1 MGLTMH
7 ERHAVVRE
15 LAPRFRRAGKNER
28 SHIITDFVALTG
40 YNRCYA
46 AYVLRNCGKQQSRLV
61 KGRVLVFTPGHARK
75 KGSKRKRQS
84 RYGSSAFMTA
94 LKRLWALS
102 DGLCGKRLV
111 AFIREIVPHLEQQGA
126 LKVSCPEV
134 RQQLLSVSPATV
146 DRLLVR
152 TKQECLLHG
161 RTTTR
166 PGTLLKY
173 HVPIRTFSQWDDT
186 RPGFCEMDLVSHDG
200 GSIYGDCCHTLTLTD
215 IISCWTELAAVK
227 NKAQCHVFD
236 ALEDIRE
243 RLPFELLGL
252 DSDNGSEFI
261 NGHLIDYCVNEHIT
275 FTRSRPYRKNDSCY
289 VEQKNYSIVR
299 RSVGYYRYDTPQQL
313 ELLQLLYSHLRLYT
327 NFFQPVM
334 KLKEKIRRGSHVS
347 RCYDEPQTPY
357 ARLLARADIE
367 PERKETLR
375 HQYQKLN
382 VVTLKR
388 EINRLQAELFRLARK
403 AGPPPQPPHN
413 LPYPGPDHPWRN
425 SAPIG
430 REAAKWRTQTTD
442 QDSPKSS

>member
-15 LAPRFRRAGKNER
+15 LAPRFHRAGKNER
-28 SHIITDFVALTG
+28 TQIITNFVALTG

-46 AYVLRNCGKQQSRLV
+46 AYILRNCGKKQSRV
-61 KGRVLVFTPGHARK
+61 VRGRSLVFTPAHARR
-75 KGSKRKRQS
+75 KGSKRKRLS
-84 RYGSSAFMTA
+84 RYGSSAFTTV

-111 AFIREIVPHLEQQGA
+111 AFIRQIVPHLEQQGA
-126 LKVSCPEV
+126 LKVSSEDI
-134 RQQLLSVSPATV
+134 RQQLLSVSPATI
-146 DRLLVR
+146 DRLLVK
-152 TKQECLLHG
+152 TKRECLLYG

-173 HVPIRTFSQWDDT
+173 QVPIRTFSQWDDK

-215 IISCWTELAAVK
+215 IISCWTELGAVQ

-236 ALEDIRE
+236 ALKDIRQ

-261 NGHLIDYCVNEHIT
+261 NGQLIDYCEIEHIS

-334 KLKEKIRRGSHVS
+334 KLKEKIRTGSHLT
-347 RCYDEPQTPY
+347 RRYDEPQSPY
-357 ARLLARADIE
+357 ARLLAHPDID
-367 PERKETLR
+367 PQRKEALR
-375 HQYQKLN
+375 QQYHKLN
-382 VVTLKR
+382 VITLKA
-388 EINRLQAELFRLARK
+388 EISRIQAELFRLARE
-403 AGPPPQPPHN
+403 AGPPPQPPRN
-413 LPYPGPDHPWRN
+413 PPYPGADHPWRHN
-425 SAPIG
+425 LHVG
-430 REAAKWRTQTTD
+430 RHALERKNQIIDGDGHNTT
-442 QDSPKSS
+442 